1 MSTET
6 KFLKLHK
13 WELPSDEKQRVDYQK
28 SIADAYDI
36 IDEFAENS
44 DSRMADTD
52 KSIQELE
59 QKYKK
64 EIENIENLVPT
75 RTSTRRRNYI
85 KR

>member
-1 MSTET
+1 MSTKT

-13 WELPSDEKQRVDYQK
+13 WELPSDEKQIVDYKK

-64 EIENIENLVPT
+64 EIENIENLVPI